1 MSGLLKLPCVQ
12 KKNPGIEKTIFLILT
27 SWSYSIQP
35 DICDSYH
42 PILHFW
48 HVHKMS
54 WWESRERL
62 QNHSVCKI
70 CSVLSLIR
78 EKNETSFDLVQFR
91 VIPTWIDKACY
102 KEKIF
107 WKLPPFLNLEQGTS
121 NISLIRL
128 HTLIHKGNQGPTI
141 LAMACLIMN
150 IVCSIV
156 LVLH

>member
-1 MSGLLKLPCVQ
+1 MSGLLKLPSYVC
-12 KKNPGIEKTIFLILT
+12 KKKTWNWENYFFNSNII

-70 CSVLSLIR
+70 CSVLLVHSICSLLGWKMTHNLSMPSLI
-78 EKNETSFDLVQFR
+78 
-91 VIPTWIDKACY
+91 
-102 KEKIF
+102 
-107 WKLPPFLNLEQGTS
+107 
-121 NISLIRL
+121 ISY
-128 HTLIHKGNQGPTI
+128 LIHILLDLFYLVRSKEPKRHHKGEVE
-141 LAMACLIMN
+141 M
-150 IVCSIV
+150 V
-156 LVLH
+156 L